1 MITNQDQII
10 TKRLEE
16 IARDF
21 HNTITSKEKELYDA
35 DAKSFIDFFISDKE
49 EYKRYFDFY
58 EEKKNENR

>member
-21 HNTITSKEKELYDA
+21 HHAVTSKEKELYDA
-35 DAKSFIDFFISDKE
+35 DAKSFIDFFIVNKE
-49 EYKRYFDFY
+49 EYKKYLDY
-58 EEKKNENR
+58 YEKKKK